1 MAGITYDPDADVLY
15 VLLQDVA
22 VDHSKTLDDLRIID
36 YSTDSGV
43 RGIEFICASDGIDL
57 SDLPFAQK
65 VEQLIGESGPTFRI
79 FA

>member
-36 YSTDSGV
+36 YSTGGGV
-43 RGIEFICASDGIDL
+43 RGIEFVCASDGIDL

-65 VEQLIGESGPTFRI
+65 VEQLIGESGQTFRI